1 MKMVVILGFRYSIG
15 STSKYDD
22 DDDDDDSRT
31 MGG

>member
-22 DDDDDDSRT
+22 DDDDDSRT